1 MGGTGSSADAGD
13 DIAPSPTLPRKRG
26 REENVPA
33 RKQARE
39 EKNVPARRRGRA
51 ESDLALAVQALR
63 KFALSHPQAVED
75 FPWGERTIKVRGK
88 IFVFLSEDGE
98 RLYLTVKLPHSSEA
112 ALGLPFTSPTRYRL
126 GRSGWVS
133 ARFPKGSVIPL
144 DMFQDW
150 IEESYRAVAP
160 HPALPR
166 KRGRETTAS
175 ARKRGREK
183 P

>member
-13 DIAPSPTLPRKRG
+13 DIAPSPTPPRKRG
-26 REENVPA
+26 GEENVPA
-33 RKQARE
+33 RKRGGGE
-39 EKNVPARRRGRA
+39 NVPARKRGGA
-51 ESDLALAVQALR
+51 QSDLALAVQALR
-63 KFALSHPQAVED
+63 KFALSHPQAAED

-98 RLYLTVKLPHSSEA
+98 RLYLTVKLPQSSDA

-133 ARFPKGSVIPL
+133 ARFPKGSAIPL
-144 DMFQDW
+144 EMFQDW